1 MNKRVMKR
9 CLRIPSTTY
18 SHPAGMHM
26 HFLCVYTYRKLSSL
40 FSFRAKVTEKSVW
53 DEREKKTR
61 NEGHNLGLAKIVPT
75 YGSIWYLASKEFAS
89 VVVLNNGWLARD
101 YNFCQ
106 TSFFSMEILNSSR
119 SDTNKSL
126 NAKSERRNYY
136 SPASDSFQSIE
147 TLGNNILF
155 VCTN

>member
-1 MNKRVMKR
+1 MGKHIATLSSQVLPYIGFGSSILHRHFFSSERMNKRVMKR

-61 NEGHNLGLAKIVPT
+61 NEGHNLGLAKIVST
-75 YGSIWYLASKEFAS
+75 YGSIPYDIWQ
-89 VVVLNNGWLARD
+89 AR
-101 YNFCQ
+101 NSLLSSSLITAGQ
-106 TSFFSMEILNSSR
+106 LVITTSAKLLFSLW
-119 SDTNKSL
+119 KS
-126 NAKSERRNYY
+126 
-136 SPASDSFQSIE
+136 
-147 TLGNNILF
+147 
-155 VCTN
+155 